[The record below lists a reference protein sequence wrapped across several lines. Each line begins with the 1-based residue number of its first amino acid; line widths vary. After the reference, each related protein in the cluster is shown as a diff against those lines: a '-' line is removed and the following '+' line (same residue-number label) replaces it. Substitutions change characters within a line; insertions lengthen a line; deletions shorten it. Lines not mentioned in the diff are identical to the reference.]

1 MNLLLAGALAADER
15 TRWAATLRQA
25 LPGHTLHLARS
36 ALVDALIDV
45 AIVANPPPGSL
56 AGLPGLRLIQSL
68 WAGVDRLLAD
78 STLPPG
84 VPIARMVDPALTAAM
99 AETALWATLALHRGF
114 FGYAAQQRA
123 GQWQPLA
130 QCRADEWPVLVLGF
144 GQLGQAVALRLAQQ
158 GYPVTAWR
166 RGAAGPLAAA
176 TPAAADAAAGV
187 AVVCGAGAP
196 AGALAQART
205 VINLL
210 PLTPDTRGLI
220 DARWL
225 AGQRRGAGFVNL
237 ARGAQVVDADLLAA
251 LDSGQVGHAV
261 LDVFA
266 TEPLPAG
273 HRYWQHPQV
282 TVLPHAAALT
292 DARSAAALV
301 ARNVGALAAGLPLHH
316 LVARAAGY

>member
-1 MNLLLAGALAADER
+1 MNLLLAGDFGAAER
-15 TRWAATLRQA
+15 SAWAATLRQA
-25 LPGHTLHLARS
+25 LPGHSLHLARTP
-36 ALVDALIDV
+36 AVDALIEA
-45 AIVANPPPGSL
+45 AIVANPAPGSL
-56 AGLPGLRLIQSL
+56 AGLPRLRLIQSL

-78 STLPPG
+78 PHLPTG
-84 VPIARMVDPALTAAM
+84 VPIARMVDPAMSAAM

-114 FGYAAQQRA
+114 FNYAQQQRA
-123 GQWQPLA
+123 GLWQALP

-144 GQLGQAVALRLAQQ
+144 GQMGQAVAQRLLQQ

-166 RGAAGPLAAA
+166 RSAAAAPGPADAGPPGLTLLSAGAAL
-176 TPAAADAAAGV
+176 DV
-187 AVVCGAGAP
+187 AQ
-196 AGALAQART
+196 AQARS

-220 DARWL
+220 NARWL
-225 AGQRRGAGFVNL
+225 ATLGRGAGLVNL

-251 LDSGQVGHAV
+251 LDSGQIGHAV

-266 TEPLPAG
+266 AEPLPPG
-273 HRYWQHPQV
+273 HRYWQHRQV

-301 ARNVGALAAGLPLHH
+301 ARNIEALAAGRPLHH
-316 LVARAAGY
+316 AVQREAGY